1 MEKKITSQLT
11 LCVPTLSVH
20 IRSFLGRC
28 CRSSQLFY
36 EFQKLMKLIMMAAN
50 VYELVILYSG
60 REMKAFPDYCESEI
74 LDSYPDMPQ

>member
-1 MEKKITSQLT
+1 
-11 LCVPTLSVH
+11 
-20 IRSFLGRC
+20 
-28 CRSSQLFY
+28 
-36 EFQKLMKLIMMAAN
+36 MMAAN